1 MSLTMAGYS
10 GASLPQKLGLKPG
23 SRLGVL
29 YPPDDLATI
38 LGPLPV
44 GVVPRRIAPGA
55 RRRTSRASAESF
67 DVILCFVRALQ
78 AVDGAFAVLGP
89 LLDPAGGLWF
99 CWPKRASGIVT
110 DVSEN
115 EIRGRGLAA
124 GLVDN
129 KVCAVDE
136 IWSGLRFVVRLA
148 DRPKVRAR

>member
-1 MSLTMAGYS
+1 MSLAMAGYS
-10 GASLPQKLGLKPG
+10 GTPLPLKLGLKPG
-23 SRLGVL
+23 TRLGVL
-29 YPPDDLATI
+29 HPPDDLTTI

-55 RRRTSRASAESF
+55 GKPTSRASADSF
-67 DVILCFVRALQ
+67 DVILCFVRALE
-78 AVDGAFAVLGP
+78 AVDGAFAVLGR
-89 LLDPAGGLWF
+89 LLDPAGGLWL

-115 EIRGRGLAA
+115 EIRRRGLAS

-148 DRPKVRAR
+148 DRPKTGTR